1 MAQSQH
7 AQPSTADGQSLTGRI
22 FGVGFRR
29 QTYANLAY
37 LLVRF
42 PLGIAYFTVFVTG
55 LSLGVGL
62 IPVVVGIPILAGV
75 IGLAGYIGIIEAALL
90 NRLYGRDISYTVAS
104 SRELSIIDYLKAVV
118 TTPCNYLLVIFG
130 LASFVVGLHM
140 FVIIT
145 VVFTLAL
152 TLVAAPLLYWIPG
165 IKYDITQASG
175 TVDVGSVTIDI
186 GSIAGASINTL
197 PEALL
202 ASGLGVIC
210 CLIGLHAVN
219 LIAWILK
226 TLTERLLELG
236 ASSE

>member
-1 MAQSQH
+1 
-7 AQPSTADGQSLTGRI
+7 
-22 FGVGFRR
+22 
-29 QTYANLAY
+29 
-37 LLVRF
+37 
-42 PLGIAYFTVFVTG
+42 
-55 LSLGVGL
+55 
-62 IPVVVGIPILAGV
+62 
-75 IGLAGYIGIIEAALL
+75 
-90 NRLYGRDISYTVAS
+90 
-104 SRELSIIDYLKAVV
+104 
-118 TTPCNYLLVIFG
+118 
-130 LASFVVGLHM
+130 M
-140 FVIIT
+140 FVIII
-145 VVFTLAL
+145 VMFTLGL
-152 TLVAAPLLYWIPG
+152 TLVATPLNWIPG
-165 IKYDITQASG
+165 IDYDVTRTSG